1 MYIVYAGVEY
11 YPLGGA
17 NDIIGFYETFD
28 LSLQK
33 FREIESDY
41 DWIHILDV
49 EIKQIIKQKT
59 MNNV

>member
-1 MYIVYAGVEY
+1 MYILYAGVEY

-28 LSLQK
+28 SSLQK

-59 MNNV
+59 INNV